1 MRNSLKDI
9 LIAVC
14 LSALWITPTLII
26 VGMLITMQWN
36 QPSEE
41 FKAEIKTRM
50 VKFESTV
57 NDNIS
62 ILNGKITDHIELPH
76 VLGKRKNDY

>member
-1 MRNSLKDI
+1 M
-9 LIAVC
+9 IAVC

-26 VGMLITMQWN
+26 VGMLITMQLN

-41 FKAEIKTRM
+41 FKAEMKTRM

>member
-1 MRNSLKDI
+1 M
-9 LIAVC
+9 IAVC

-41 FKAEIKTRM
+41 FKAEIKTRII
-50 VKFESTV
+50 KLENTV